1 MGPQAVD
8 RDRRSIGGVELAP
21 LLQLAVALETL
32 QVERVDVAVAEI
44 PDEQVS
50 AELPEIG
57 GGKGQ
62 PPRGVQPSSGSHA
75 AGHAAAP
82 VEGIHETGPHAGD
95 VLVPGGV

>member
-1 MGPQAVD
+1 VLLVEGTGREEQGVRRPRAGAVPEGTGPQAVD

-57 GGKGQ
+57 GGNGQ
-62 PPRGVQPSSGSHA
+62 PPRC
-75 AGHAAAP
+75 
-82 VEGIHETGPHAGD
+82 T
-95 VLVPGGV
+95 